1 MGGIYGNTELLSR
14 GRKALCSAAP
24 NVRHTDIKTVFLT
37 REKEDIFTCDK
48 V

>member
-1 MGGIYGNTELLSR
+1 MGSIYGNTELLSR
-14 GRKALCSAAP
+14 DRKALCSAAL

-37 REKEDIFTCDK
+37 QEKENIFTCDK